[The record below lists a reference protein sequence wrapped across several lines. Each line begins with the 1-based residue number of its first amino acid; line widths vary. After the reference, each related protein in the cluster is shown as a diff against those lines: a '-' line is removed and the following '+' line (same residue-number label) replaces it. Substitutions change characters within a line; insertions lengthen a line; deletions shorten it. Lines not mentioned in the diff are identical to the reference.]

1 MTYLNG
7 GIYEGEW
14 ESGKFEGIGVFY
26 LINGERFEGKFSD
39 NKYNGY
45 GKYYYNNGEYLEG
58 IFKNDRPTANCFL
71 HKVDGSVTQIN
82 P

>member
-1 MTYLNG
+1 M
-7 GIYEGEW
+7 EGRL
-14 ESGKFEGIGVFY
+14 F
-26 LINGERFEGKFSD
+26 D

-58 IFKNDRPTANCFL
+58 IFKNDLPRGNCIL
-71 HKVDGSVTQIN
+71 HKNDGTSVNMQ